1 MPDITIALTTLISV
15 VSVSFAVF
23 FGIKS
28 KRRADDEE
36 IVKRTENITKLGE
49 KIDTLTLSFKEFA
62 DEIKREIRDMRKN
75 YDEIKTEQIKQQ
87 SEIQHIIHRL
97 DKIEGA

>member
-28 KRRADDEE
+28 KKRADDEE
-36 IVKRTENITKLGE
+36 IIKRTENITKLGE
-49 KIDTLTLSFKEFA
+49 KIDSLNLSFKEFA

-75 YDEIKTEQIKQQ
+75 YEDIKTEQIKQQ
-87 SEIQHIIHRL
+87 TEIQHILKRL
-97 DKIEGA
+97 EKIEGV